1 MVRTLED
8 IRKAF
13 EQSDDVML
21 RRLAIDFAKR
31 AAIEHNKG
39 LAQAAVISYALS
51 KLLTK
56 SHIVQSPLWPRYRHA
71 IISAIKDA
79 ELGRESDVLERI
91 ERTVWRIDESD
102 GHFVKNLIEKARAKM
117 AAEAYATG
125 ISLRLAGRLFEAD
138 LHDLSDYVGK
148 MRVHDEVPTRIG
160 IRERVEALRRLVH
173 ENRR

>member
-1 MVRTLED
+1 VVGTLED

-21 RRLAIDFAKR
+21 RRLAVDFAKR
-31 AAIEHNKG
+31 AAIEHNRG

-79 ELGRESDVLERI
+79 ELGRETDVLNRI
-91 ERTVWRIDESD
+91 ERTIWRIDESD
-102 GHFVKNLIEKARAKM
+102 GHF
-117 AAEAYATG
+117 
-125 ISLRLAGRLFEAD
+125 AGKLFEAD
-138 LHDLSDYVGK
+138 IHDLSDYVGK
-148 MRVHDEVPTRIG
+148 MRVHDEIPTKIG
-160 IRERVEALRRLVH
+160 IHERVEALRRLVH
-173 ENRR
+173 EDRS